1 MIHMEMPIYI
11 SSACGNVII
20 RITKLGSCISNNLL
34 STSLDESLQ
43 DQEECQLPSMSHYSS
58 FLGR

>member
-20 RITKLGSCISNNLL
+20 RITKLGCCISNNLL

-43 DQEECQLPSMSHYSS
+43 DQEECQA
-58 FLGR
+58 